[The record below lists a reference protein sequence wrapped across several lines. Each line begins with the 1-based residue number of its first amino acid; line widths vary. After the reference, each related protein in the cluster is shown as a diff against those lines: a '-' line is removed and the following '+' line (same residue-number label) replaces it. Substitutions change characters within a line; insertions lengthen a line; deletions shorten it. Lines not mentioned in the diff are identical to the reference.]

1 MRKNMLRIC
10 VSVVALVLLTA
21 CAPRTPPAPTVLEGR
36 IFGTFFEVS
45 IGGEHDFDRDEVRAG
60 VLAVLNE
67 VDRQMSTYRQDSVLT
82 AVNQAPI
89 GEPVAVP
96 PELYYVLRVGYNI
109 AEQSGGAFDF
119 TIGGLVN
126 LWGFG
131 PEGRVTTAPETAVL
145 EQRLAEV
152 GYRFIEL
159 NDAAQTITRHRDV
172 FVDLSGI
179 AKGYGV
185 QAVSDYLL
193 SVGLN
198 NHLVNIGGDL
208 FALGERNSNQ
218 PWRIGIEA
226 PNDNLQVVRHILPL
240 RDVGMVGSG
249 DYRNYF
255 EEDGVRYSH
264 TIDPTTGYPIRH
276 KLAAVNVIGPN
287 LTEIDALAT
296 VLLVL
301 GEERGLDYANEHD
314 IAALFIY
321 RDGDHFESVMSERF
335 QRDYAAAM
343 RIPTVQ

>member
-1 MRKNMLRIC
+1 MAQGIRFGWI
-10 VSVVALVLLTA
+10 VLLTVIFIA
-21 CAPRTPPAPTVLEGR
+21 GCSPRTPPTPTVLEGR

-45 IGGEHDFDRDEVRAG
+45 IGSQHDFDHEAVQAG

-82 AVNQAPI
+82 AVNRAPI
-89 GEPVAVP
+89 GEAVQVP
-96 PELYYVLRVGYNI
+96 SELYYVLRVGYDI

-131 PEGRVTTAPETAVL
+131 PEGRVTSAPEPAIL

-159 NDAAQTITRHRDV
+159 NDADQTITRHRDV

-185 QAVSDYLL
+185 QAVSEYLL
-193 SVGLN
+193 SIGLN

-208 FALGERNSNQ
+208 IALGERNAEQ
-218 PWRIGIEA
+218 AWRIGIEA
-226 PNDNLQVVRHILPL
+226 PNANQQVVRHILPL
-240 RDVGMVGSG
+240 HNIGMVGSG

-264 TIDPTTGYPIRH
+264 TIDPTTGYPISHR
-276 KLAAVNVIGPN
+276 LAAVNVLGEN

-301 GEERGLDYANEHD
+301 GEERGLAFANQHN

-321 RDGDHFESVMSERF
+321 RENDQFESLMSDRF
-335 QRDYAAAM
+335 VNEHADKMQV
-343 RIPTVQ
+343 PTVQ